1 MKEAV
6 HPLEGLYRNTANIIE
21 GSNATTK
28 KEGPILYKVQPVGE
42 SSCVFSS
49 LISVMHYINDYHCRD
64 MLMNFQPNS
73 LSSKQLFAKKF
84 INSENYAAKL
94 INENGKYQLKSI
106 YKFDVLHDISI
117 WPTLCILRGLDRSV
131 ALLLLSLTTIYLTVQ

>member
-1 MKEAV
+1 
-6 HPLEGLYRNTANIIE
+6 
-21 GSNATTK
+21 
-28 KEGPILYKVQPVGE
+28 
-42 SSCVFSS
+42 
-49 LISVMHYINDYHCRD
+49 